1 MARKRME
8 APTLNLWDEVDQS
21 LKAIAE
27 AENEL
32 SIIVASMNM
41 QVDAIKEAADK
52 AARPYKEQI
61 KKHEL
66 MIKEYAG
73 ENRESMDGK
82 SKSLTFGKL
91 GFRISTKV
99 VLPKAL
105 EKVIRNLRRYEME
118 DCIIQK
124 ETVNKDILKTYE
136 EKDILK
142 VGGKLKKEDTFYY
155 ETCKD
160 VIAG

>member
-1 MARKRME
+1 MRKRIE
-8 APTLNLWDEVDQS
+8 TPTLNNWNEADQS

-32 SIIVASMNM
+32 AIIVASMNM

-52 AARPYKEQI
+52 AAKPYKELI

-73 ENRESMDGK
+73 DNKESLDGK
-82 SKSLTFGKL
+82 SKNLTFGKI
-91 GFRISTKV
+91 GFRLSTKV
-99 VLPKAL
+99 VLPKL
-105 EKVIRNLRRYEME
+105 LDKVIKNLRKYEME

-124 ETVNKDILKTYE
+124 ETVNKDVLKTYE

-142 VGGKLKKEDTFYY
+142 VGGSLKKEDLFYY
-155 ETCKD
+155 ETRKD
-160 VIAG
+160 AIGG